1 MSKNLIKPKKDCN
14 CKTREEISNI
24 TRMIDDD
31 VLTEMKKQNKY
42 SYYPSSFVVHLI
54 AYMLVPFIFGYMMYS
69 LIFKKNKELK
79 IFNYLLKSHR
89 PNGKKNNKNKG

>member
-31 VLTEMKKQNKY
+31 VLTEMKKQNKFDENRA
-42 SYYPSSFVVHLI
+42 PKPIQF
-54 AYMLVPFIFGYMMYS
+54 
-69 LIFKKNKELK
+69 NEL
-79 IFNYLLKSHR
+79 NE
-89 PNGKKNNKNKG
+89 